1 MPQANKVQYGVVG
14 TGRVFQRA
22 HAPAL
27 KSEGSCLKAV
37 FDIDKKV
44 AEETASKYGCEA
56 KESLL
61 ELLQDPAIDVVSICT
76 PHDTHAELIKQVL
89 DSGKYCLC
97 EKPLCLTKEEAE
109 EIAKHPH
116 VDKLFT
122 LYQNRFNP
130 AVRFLSE
137 LVERGDLGQLR
148 ICSVAL
154 RWWRDDDYFGDWHGE
169 MKRVGGML
177 FNQAAHILDIMRM
190 VCGEAVRMNNVA
202 KTFRSG
208 TDVDD
213 VSIANVLFQNGIVG
227 NVEVTTYARPKDWEV
242 SMLLIGDKGVVKI
255 GGLSVNEVEYADI
268 EGKDVS
274 NAKTE
279 YSEEIP
285 DGYGNSHP
293 RVFEALSRYIL
304 EGERHPCLVSG
315 KEGIETSKFIAKFYE
330 GQIKINNQ

>member
-1 MPQANKVQYGVVG
+1 MPQDNKVQYGIIG
-14 TGRVFQRA
+14 TGRVFKRA

-27 KSEGSCLKAV
+27 KSEGSRLQAV
-37 FDIDKKV
+37 FDIDKKA
-44 AEETASKYGCEA
+44 AEEAARTYGCEA
-56 KESLL
+56 KESLA

-89 DSGKYCLC
+89 DSGKYCLS
-97 EKPLCLTKEEAE
+97 EKPLCVTKEEAE
-109 EIAKHPH
+109 AIAKHPRA
-116 VDKLFT
+116 DKLFT
-122 LYQNRFNP
+122 IYQNRFNP

-137 LVERGDLGQLR
+137 LVERGDLGKLR

-154 RWWRDDDYFGDWHGE
+154 RWWRDDTYFGDWHGE

-177 FNQAAHILDIMRM
+177 FNQASHILDIMRM
-190 VCGEAVRMNNVA
+190 VCGEAVRVNNIA
-202 KTFRSG
+202 KTFRSV

-213 VSIANVLFQNGIVG
+213 VSVANVLFQNGVVG

-279 YSEEIP
+279 YSQAIP

-293 RVFEALSRYIL
+293 RVFEALNRYIL
-304 EGERHPCLVSG
+304 EGDMNPCLVSG
-315 KEGIETSKFIAKFYE
+315 KEGIKTSKFIAKFYE
-330 GQIKINNQ
+330 GQIKK